1 MKYSKKI
8 MQHFKNPKNMGEM
21 KNPDATGTA
30 GNPVCGDQ
38 MKIYLKIKNN
48 RIIDIKFHTLGCAV
62 AIAMTSILT
71 EITKNKTLEEAEKI
85 TSKDLLKDVEDVPES
100 KLHCSVLAQD
110 ALKNAIKNYK
120 AKK

>member
-1 MKYSKKI
+1 